1 MKFDGI
7 YIAPVTPVNDGGSIN
22 WAVYEQLLSF
32 LLERGV
38 DGFCIGGGTSEYIHF
53 SIKERMRLFDIAAAD
68 IPGGKRLFA
77 AIGASSFSR
86 VIELGAHADRLKAD
100 AVLLPMPHFFTY
112 SQDDLEFFCR
122 RVSRQ
127 TESPVVLYD
136 LPFFTNPLESESI
149 LRLLEEEDGIV
160 GIKDSSGKTGRF
172 KQFAEKFAGDSG
184 KEVSLLIGQDPFALE
199 ALESGWDGIIS
210 GLGCLCPELL
220 VCLHESFKRGD
231 LSTAARCRD
240 LINEI
245 KKPISGLPVPWAI
258 RYGLEVRGIPC
269 GPVSLPLSAER
280 KAGKKE
286 YQAWFENWLENNSG
300 LWQNYS

>member
-1 MKFDGI
+1 MKLNGT
-7 YIAPVTPVNDGGSIN
+7 YIAPVTPVLDNGKIDMDQFLE
-22 WAVYEQLLSF
+22 VLSF
-32 LLERGV
+32 LLEKGV
-38 DGFCIGGGTSEYIHF
+38 DGFCIGGGTSEYVHF
-53 SIKERMRLFDIAAAD
+53 TVAERTDLLGEARSVARD
-68 IPGGKRLFA
+68 GKKIFF

-86 VIELGAHADRLKAD
+86 VMDLAFCADHLGVD
-100 AVLLPMPHFFTY
+100 AILLPMPHFFTY

-127 TESPVVLYD
+127 AESPVVLYD

-172 KQFAEKFAGDSG
+172 KQFAEKFAGDSS

-231 LSTAARCRD
+231 LSTSARCRD

-245 KKPISGLPVPWAI
+245 NTPVSGLPVPWAI